1 MSKSTEM
8 KFISSATITKQLLD
22 KTTETLNTCKIPVP
36 PKDYIVNTLKVS
48 VNKDDVS
55 YAVSM
60 LVKYVDSIKL
70 TKEEQHIRYT
80 LITELHDVIVSHF
93 NLEKVATLG
102 EGTLKG
108 EVIVNDDLVKVIYTY
123 IEQDWKA
130 IVDSFFDKGR
140 ELIIKVPV
148 NYGLYNDVPKQ
159 ALLLESA
166 VSSYI
171 TNVDMVSNTEEHI
184 KTLLG
189 DKMNETQYQEM
200 SDYAIMVFITC
211 DTLMLPRF
219 DAERIKST
227 RSVVKDNYI
236 EIGIVFNE

>member
-22 KTTETLNTCKIPVP
+22 KTTETLNNCKIPVP
-36 PKDYIVNTLKVS
+36 PKDYIVNTLNSKV
-48 VNKDDVS
+48 NDDDISYTVS
-55 YAVSM
+55 I

-70 TKEEQHIRYT
+70 TKEEQHARYT
-80 LITELHDVIVSHF
+80 LITELNDVIVSHF

-102 EGTLKG
+102 DGTLKG
-108 EVIVNDDLVKVIYTY
+108 EVIVNGDLVKVIYTY
-123 IEQDWKA
+123 IEQDWNA
-130 IVDSFFDKGR
+130 IVDSFIDKGR

-148 NYGLYNDVPKQ
+148 NYGPYNDVPKQ

-171 TNVDMVSNTEEHI
+171 KNVDITSDTKEHI
-184 KTLLG
+184 GSLLG
-189 DKMNETQYQEM
+189 DKMNENQYQEM
-200 SDYAIMVFITC
+200 SDYVTMIFIMC
-211 DTLMLPRF
+211 GTLMIPRF
-219 DAERIKST
+219 AVESIKST

-236 EIGIVFNE
+236 EIGITFNE